1 MYDLKR
7 EFEKKRVAIY
17 ARVSTEHEAQ
27 LSALGNQ
34 IDWYKP
40 ILAAH
45 KEWTLVGEPYI
56 DEGITGTSAEK
67 RPHFMRMMRDAKKH
81 KFDLIITREVSRF
94 ARNTVDTLQYT
105 RMLKSVGVEVFFIN
119 DNIRTFDGDGELRL
133 TIMATLAQDESR
145 KTSVRVKAGQQTSM
159 ENGVFYG
166 NGNILGYDRVG
177 KEMVINEEQA
187 KTVRMIFDMYLN
199 GYGFA
204 KIKYELERQ
213 GRLTAMGKEKWFYSV
228 ISNILNNSFYCG
240 IMKYHK
246 EYTPDF
252 LEQKKIKNSGEV
264 EYTYVKGRH
273 QPIVSEEEFQRVQDI
288 LNEKRGSM
296 KSLQHNQKKPR
307 GHAPSKSVWSR
318 LLVCECGKKLNC
330 HVWNRKNG
338 AVNAGYLCYSQT
350 NHGTVQQKKNH
361 GIKTANSCDTPMIPD
376 WKLKMMAVHIFKNY
390 IADAD
395 KVLSLA
401 YEMLEKHIADSEDE
415 PDIATIIEAQNK
427 ELEKWEKKLD
437 NYIEMRAD
445 GEISKEVFLA
455 KTGDINDR
463 IAEIKKYLMS
473 LQQDNSEVEERDYD
487 SLLEALKKELD
498 AYVDFESSTEIPDQI
513 LEAFIEKIVV
523 HKDSFEWHL
532 RIPTANTRCEIGE
545 EEGMT
550 DEVES
555 VIEFLKK
562 EETPTSQKLLISE
575 FTMTKDDALKYMY
588 SIDTRKRVH
597 RWKDFEVRLY
607 A

>member
-1 MYDLKR
+1 M
-7 EFEKKRVAIY
+7 
-17 ARVSTEHEAQ
+17 
-27 LSALGNQ
+27 
-34 IDWYKP
+34 
-40 ILAAH
+40 
-45 KEWTLVGEPYI
+45 
-56 DEGITGTSAEK
+56 
-67 RPHFMRMMRDAKKH
+67 
-81 KFDLIITREVSRF
+81 
-94 ARNTVDTLQYT
+94 
-105 RMLKSVGVEVFFIN
+105 
-119 DNIRTFDGDGELRL
+119 
-133 TIMATLAQDESR
+133 
-145 KTSVRVKAGQQTSM
+145 
-159 ENGVFYG
+159 
-166 NGNILGYDRVG
+166 
-177 KEMVINEEQA
+177 
-187 KTVRMIFDMYLN
+187 
-199 GYGFA
+199 
-204 KIKYELERQ
+204 
-213 GRLTAMGKEKWFYSV
+213 
-228 ISNILNNSFYCG
+228 
-240 IMKYHK
+240 
-246 EYTPDF
+246 
-252 LEQKKIKNSGEV
+252 
-264 EYTYVKGRH
+264 KGRH
-273 QPIVSEEEFQRVQDI
+273 QPIVSEDEFQRVQDI

-338 AVNAGYLCYSQT
+338 AVNAGSLCYSQT

-473 LQQDNSEVEERDYD
+473 LQQDNSEVEERDYE
-487 SLLEALKKELD
+487 SLLEALKKELES
-498 AYVDFESSTEIPDQI
+498 YVDFESSTEIPDQI

-523 HKDSFEWHL
+523 HRDSFEWHL
-532 RIPTANTRCEIGE
+532 RIPTVNTRCEISE

-555 VIEFLKK
+555 VIEFLEK
-562 EETPTSQKLLISE
+562 EEVPTSQKLLISE

-597 RWKDFEVRLY
+597 RWKDFEVKLY

>member
-1 MYDLKR
+1 
-7 EFEKKRVAIY
+7 
-17 ARVSTEHEAQ
+17 
-27 LSALGNQ
+27 
-34 IDWYKP
+34 
-40 ILAAH
+40 
-45 KEWTLVGEPYI
+45 
-56 DEGITGTSAEK
+56 
-67 RPHFMRMMRDAKKH
+67 
-81 KFDLIITREVSRF
+81 
-94 ARNTVDTLQYT
+94 
-105 RMLKSVGVEVFFIN
+105 
-119 DNIRTFDGDGELRL
+119 
-133 TIMATLAQDESR
+133 
-145 KTSVRVKAGQQTSM
+145 
-159 ENGVFYG
+159 
-166 NGNILGYDRVG
+166 
-177 KEMVINEEQA
+177 MVINEEQA

-273 QPIVSEEEFQRVQDI
+273 QPIVSEDEFQRVQDI

-390 IADAD
+390 ISDAD

-427 ELEKWEKKLD
+427 
-437 NYIEMRAD
+437 
-445 GEISKEVFLA
+445 
-455 KTGDINDR
+455 
-463 IAEIKKYLMS
+463 
-473 LQQDNSEVEERDYD
+473 
-487 SLLEALKKELD
+487 
-498 AYVDFESSTEIPDQI
+498 
-513 LEAFIEKIVV
+513 
-523 HKDSFEWHL
+523 
-532 RIPTANTRCEIGE
+532 
-545 EEGMT
+545 
-550 DEVES
+550 
-555 VIEFLKK
+555 
-562 EETPTSQKLLISE
+562 
-575 FTMTKDDALKYMY
+575 
-588 SIDTRKRVH
+588 
-597 RWKDFEVRLY
+597 
-607 A
+607 

>member
-1 MYDLKR
+1 MLLLEAVKALR
-7 EFEKKRVAIY
+7 KVNGALFAI
-17 ARVSTEHEAQ
+17 
-27 LSALGNQ
+27 L
-34 IDWYKP
+34 
-40 ILAAH
+40 
-45 KEWTLVGEPYI
+45 
-56 DEGITGTSAEK
+56 
-67 RPHFMRMMRDAKKH
+67 
-81 KFDLIITREVSRF
+81 
-94 ARNTVDTLQYT
+94 T
-105 RMLKSVGVEVFFIN
+105 RMK
-119 DNIRTFDGDGELRL
+119 EL
-133 TIMATLAQDESR
+133 
-145 KTSVRVKAGQQTSM
+145 
-159 ENGVFYG
+159 
-166 NGNILGYDRVG
+166 
-177 KEMVINEEQA
+177 A
-187 KTVRMIFDMYLN
+187 KTLPEYPVVRAMGGVGDIRKFYSGKALIAYAGIDPPPYESGKFIGTERHISKRGSTTLRKIGYEVMRCVKTNGRSDDPAVYDFMYLN

-273 QPIVSEEEFQRVQDI
+273 QPIVSEDEFQRVQDI

-390 IADAD
+390 ISDAD
-395 KVLSLA
+395 KVLSLT

-473 LQQDNSEVEERDYD
+473 LQQDNSEVEERDYE
-487 SLLEALKKELD
+487 SLLEALKKELES
-498 AYVDFESSTEIPDQI
+498 YVDFESSTEIPDQI

-523 HKDSFEWHL
+523 HRDSFEWHL
-532 RIPTANTRCEIGE
+532 RIPTVNTRCEISE

-555 VIEFLKK
+555 VIEFLEK
-562 EETPTSQKLLISE
+562 EEVPTSQKLLISE

-597 RWKDFEVRLY
+597 RWKDFEVKLY

>member
-1 MYDLKR
+1 M
-7 EFEKKRVAIY
+7 
-17 ARVSTEHEAQ
+17 
-27 LSALGNQ
+27 
-34 IDWYKP
+34 
-40 ILAAH
+40 
-45 KEWTLVGEPYI
+45 
-56 DEGITGTSAEK
+56 
-67 RPHFMRMMRDAKKH
+67 
-81 KFDLIITREVSRF
+81 
-94 ARNTVDTLQYT
+94 
-105 RMLKSVGVEVFFIN
+105 
-119 DNIRTFDGDGELRL
+119 
-133 TIMATLAQDESR
+133 
-145 KTSVRVKAGQQTSM
+145 
-159 ENGVFYG
+159 
-166 NGNILGYDRVG
+166 
-177 KEMVINEEQA
+177 
-187 KTVRMIFDMYLN
+187 
-199 GYGFA
+199 
-204 KIKYELERQ
+204 
-213 GRLTAMGKEKWFYSV
+213 
-228 ISNILNNSFYCG
+228 
-240 IMKYHK
+240 
-246 EYTPDF
+246 
-252 LEQKKIKNSGEV
+252 
-264 EYTYVKGRH
+264 KGRH

-487 SLLEALKKELD
+487 SLLEALKKELE

-555 VIEFLKK
+555 VIEFLEK